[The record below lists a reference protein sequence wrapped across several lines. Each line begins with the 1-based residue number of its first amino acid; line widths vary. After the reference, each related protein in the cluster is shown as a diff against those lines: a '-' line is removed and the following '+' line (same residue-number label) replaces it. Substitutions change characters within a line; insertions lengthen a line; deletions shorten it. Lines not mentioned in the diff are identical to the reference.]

1 MVPQKVFMN
10 ILFLLYQSLI
20 LNPHFVS
27 KYLVEYLDVFE
38 INIALKEFVSF
49 TSAADYFGSLH

>member
-1 MVPQKVFMN
+1 MN